1 MIRIE
6 SVVVPVDFSESSEKA
21 VRYGVEIAR
30 ERKAKLVILHVI
42 NQRILDSI
50 HELSV
55 KGYKGDFV
63 EAVKNMIH
71 NRHEDLH
78 AFVPESLR
86 SGLDMEF
93 VIRKGRPATEIV
105 KFTRENNTDL
115 VIVGVKGRSALEVV
129 FLGSVARD
137 VVNHAPCPVL
147 VVRPV
152 EHDFI
157 E

>member
-1 MIRIE
+1 
-6 SVVVPVDFSESSEKA
+6 V
-21 VRYGVEIAR
+21 
-30 ERKAKLVILHVI
+30 
-42 NQRILDSI
+42 
-50 HELSV
+50 
-55 KGYKGDFV
+55 
-63 EAVKNMIH
+63 
-71 NRHEDLH
+71 
-78 AFVPESLR
+78 
-86 SGLDMEF
+86 EF

>member
-6 SVVVPVDFSESSEKA
+6 SVVVPVDFSESSQKA

-30 ERKAKLVILHVI
+30 ERKAKLVVLHVI
-42 NQRILDSI
+42 DQRILDSI
-50 HELSV
+50 QQMSA

-71 NRHEDLH
+71 NRDEDLH
-78 AFVPESLR
+78 AFVAEGLR
-86 SGLDMEF
+86 IGLDVEF
-93 VIRKGRPATEIV
+93 VIRKGRP
-105 KFTRENNTDL
+105 REKNTDL